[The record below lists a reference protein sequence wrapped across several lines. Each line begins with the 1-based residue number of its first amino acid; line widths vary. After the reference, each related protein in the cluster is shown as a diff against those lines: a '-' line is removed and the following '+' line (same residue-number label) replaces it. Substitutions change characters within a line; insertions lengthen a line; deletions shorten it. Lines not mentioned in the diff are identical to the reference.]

1 MAQRAPHPE
10 APRISIRVRAGRAA
24 AEAALIEALNGVA
37 DISPVSTGPP
47 DVLILALDAPVPTP
61 RRALEAAAGALRP
74 VLLVDHVDPDWVLA
88 AVHAGARGVL
98 PRSVAPVALI
108 QAVRAVAAG
117 LVVLHP
123 DAVAPDD
130 RDASASFADADP
142 EAALVEPLEPLTE
155 RELQVLHLLSDGLSN
170 KAIARRLAISDH
182 TVKFHLAAVFSKL
195 DAKTRAEALA
205 HGVRFG
211 LVHL

>member
-10 APRISIRVRAGRAA
+10 APRISIRVRAGSAA